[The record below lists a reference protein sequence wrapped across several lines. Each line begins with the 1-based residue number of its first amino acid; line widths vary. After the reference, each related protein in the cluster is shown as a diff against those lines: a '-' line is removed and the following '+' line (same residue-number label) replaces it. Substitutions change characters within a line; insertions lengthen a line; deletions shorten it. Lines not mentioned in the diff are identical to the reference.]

1 VVIINEGKLMA
12 AGSLE
17 ELTASVQEKDGVFI
31 RLREGGKEKVEH
43 FQDIPGV
50 DKVSIRDDGYK
61 IEWTRG
67 NDSRDDITRYIVER
81 NWGLLEMRSLAMDIE
96 ELYLRVITGETEQ

>member
-1 VVIINEGKLMA
+1 
-12 AGSLE
+12 
-17 ELTASVQEKDGVFI
+17 
-31 RLREGGKEKVEH
+31 
-43 FQDIPGV
+43 V
-50 DKVSIRDDGYK
+50 DKVSIRDNGYK

-81 NWGLLEMRSLAMDIE
+81 NWGLLEMRSLTMDIE